1 MKGKKIK
8 PLLLIFS
15 VFLCVFVSCG
25 CDAIY
30 GLLQREGAEEKE
42 LLGEIL
48 PRQRNQQVVKVQKLL
63 KLYGYKVGRV
73 DGILGANTRK
83 AIESFQRDND
93 LSPTRFVDRA
103 TWEQLN
109 IFEPYGL
116 VVDEEVSIYAVQIA
130 LREAGLEP
138 GSPDGKFG
146 RRTLIALKLFQEAEG
161 LKPDG
166 KIGIKTLHA
175 LSQFLLKQEM

>member
-1 MKGKKIK
+1 MKSEKNKQF
-8 PLLLIFS
+8 LLIFS
-15 VFLCVFVSCG
+15 IFLCIFVSCG

-30 GLLQREGAEEKE
+30 GLLQKEGAEEKE

-48 PRQRNQQVVKVQKLL
+48 PHEGNQQVVKVQKLL
-63 KLYGYKVGRV
+63 KLYGYKVGRA
-73 DGILGANTRK
+73 DGVLGANTRK

-93 LSPTRFVDRA
+93 LAATRFVDHA

-116 VVDEEVSIYAVQIA
+116 VVDEEVSIYAVQLA
-130 LREAGLEP
+130 LKESGFEP
-138 GSPDGKFG
+138 GTLDGRLG

-161 LKPDG
+161 LTPDG
-166 KIGIKTLHA
+166 QIGIKTLHA
-175 LSQFLLKQEM
+175 LAQFLLKQEL